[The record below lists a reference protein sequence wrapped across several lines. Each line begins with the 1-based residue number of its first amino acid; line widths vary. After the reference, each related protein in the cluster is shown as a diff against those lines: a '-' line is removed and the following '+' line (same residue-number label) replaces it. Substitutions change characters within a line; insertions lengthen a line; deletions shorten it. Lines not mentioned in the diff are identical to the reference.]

1 MLKQPRE
8 DDSDEGLVAKGR
20 TWKKNNGRRGQ
31 SRSKFRGTTNVSS
44 IRKNDTMWK
53 IVQIVKEKKKT
64 SNSSD
69 VVVVEEN

>member
-1 MLKQPRE
+1 MSESRE
-8 DDSDEGLVAKGR
+8 NDLGEGFMAKGR

-53 IVQIVKEKKKT
+53 IVQIVKEKKKKT